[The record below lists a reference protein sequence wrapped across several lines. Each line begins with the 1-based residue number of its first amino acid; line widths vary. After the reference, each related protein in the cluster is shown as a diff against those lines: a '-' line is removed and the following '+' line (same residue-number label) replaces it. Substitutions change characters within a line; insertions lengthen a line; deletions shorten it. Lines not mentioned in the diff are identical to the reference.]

1 MGTIFNLPMGPVM
14 FPWKTV
20 IKLDSSSGTP
30 LYLQIVNAA
39 VREITSGRLAK
50 STKVPGT
57 RAMSDTL
64 GVNRKTVVQAYD
76 ELMAQGWFESFPS
89 RGTFVSG
96 KLPIVKPH
104 TLNANEKTTGSETLS
119 IKSTG
124 FANYKVKPKHTI
136 EINSGTPDPRLA
148 PIDWIYKECRSLSGS
163 SYGSHFLKYGD
174 ARGDEKL
181 RITLS
186 QYLSETRGMN
196 ISKDNI
202 LITRGSQM
210 GIYMIL
216 NVLLNKNDVVVV
228 GHSSY
233 DSADWSIEHLGGR
246 LIRIGVDDCGLD
258 IDALESLLKTTKVSV
273 VYITPHHHYPTTVTL
288 SAERRIQLL
297 ELALKYNFAIIE
309 DDYDYDFHYSS
320 SPLLPLASLN
330 HHEHVIYIGSFSK
343 IFAPAIRIGYV
354 VSSRRIIDELSKIRG
369 IIDRQGDP
377 VMEHV
382 LALAI
387 ESGELQRH
395 LKKTLKIYLLR
406 RNLICRLLTEK
417 LGDHIKFK
425 VPEGGMAVWV
435 KLRDGLK
442 PDAGSLVVE
451 CLKKGLYLNVNHE
464 FINNLNAMR
473 LGFASIDEEEI
484 NTAIDILAKALIKQP
499 AS

>member
-1 MGTIFNLPMGPVM
+1 M

-20 IKLDSSSGTP
+20 IKLDSASSSP
-30 LYLQIVNAA
+30 LYLQIVNAV
-39 VREITSGRLAK
+39 VREITSGRLSK

-57 RAMSDTL
+57 RAMSATL
-64 GVNRKTVVQAYD
+64 DVNRKTVVQAYD
-76 ELMAQGWFESFPS
+76 ELMAQGWLEVLPS

-104 TLNANEKTTGSETLS
+104 VLEPGENKNDTTDTLN

-124 FANYKVKPKHTI
+124 FTSYQGKPKHAI
-136 EINSGTPDPRLA
+136 EINQGTPDPRLA
-148 PIDWIYKECRSLSGS
+148 PIDWIYKECRSLSKS
-163 SYGSHFLKYGD
+163 TYGKHFLKYGD
-174 ARGDEKL
+174 SRGDEKL

-196 ISKDNI
+196 IDKENV

-216 NVLLNKNDVVVV
+216 NILLNKDDIVVV

-233 DSADWSIEHLGGR
+233 DSADWSIKHLGGK
-246 LIRIGVDDCGLD
+246 LERIAVDENGLD
-258 IDALESLLKTTKVSV
+258 IDQLEDLLKATKVSV

-288 SAERRIQLL
+288 SADRRIQLL

-330 HHEHVIYIGSFSK
+330 HHEHVIYVGSFSK

-354 VSSRRIIDELSKIRG
+354 VSSSRVIKELSRIRG

-382 LALAI
+382 IALAI

-395 LKKTLKIYLLR
+395 LKKTLKIYRSR
-406 RNLICRLLTEK
+406 RNLLCQLLVEK
-417 LGDHIKFK
+417 FGDAAEFK
-425 VPEGGMAVWV
+425 VPEGGMAAWV
-435 KLRDGLK
+435 KFGKGYKLSDKQLM
-442 PDAGSLVVE
+442 AE
-451 CLKKGLYLNVNHE
+451 CLKRGLYLNVSPE
-464 FINNLNAMR
+464 FINDQNAMR
-473 LGFASIDEEEI
+473 LGFASVNEQEI
-484 NTAIDILAKALIKQP
+484 ETAIDILADVIKPP